1 MTKNSSLN
9 DPIRG
14 QKRSTFRRKLSR
26 EAPCWC
32 KNASTASYHFNFLV
46 DVKCSSEMQWCAIQ
60 AGGLPCGHVYLI
72 GLAFRWCFVWS
83 MWLFYIHMEHRW
95 LRLFVYAAVAQFLH
109 LALRRSSRCSSDF
122 VIFKEGTLLYYCH
135 GFGYCRWSVTFH
147 HWQRST
153 R

>member
-46 DVKCSSEMQWCAIQ
+46 DVKCTSSYYSYGCEYCTYMCRDAVMRDPSR
-60 AGGLPCGHVYLI
+60 GTSMRSCLPNRPRITVMFRLVHVNLLHTCGTQMASGI
-72 GLAFRWCFVWS
+72 CICCCGS
-83 MWLFYIHMEHRW
+83 I
-95 LRLFVYAAVAQFLH
+95 
-109 LALRRSSRCSSDF
+109 SSSG
-122 VIFKEGTLLYYCH
+122 IM
-135 GFGYCRWSVTFH
+135 
-147 HWQRST
+147 
-153 R
+153 